1 MKTGL
6 DNYKELVQTETLT
19 SRAFH
24 QISNGRITSDEVDI
38 FQTIEALKSNGLI
51 SNFGY
56 KLLISYSNDIKAN
69 YESILS
75 DSELKSKTI
84 QYISDFENH
93 GYSVDSGE
101 GEMIG
106 NILAISIASIEWWEE
121 NPDAFEF
128 DNENGRVM
136 IAPWAAADIVGA
148 AWGGTTGA
156 IGSYAGTGEVNWTA
170 VGVGALSGAIA
181 GSTGAVGKIAKWLF

>member
-1 MKTGL
+1 
-6 DNYKELVQTETLT
+6 LT

-24 QISNGRITSDEVDI
+24 QISNGRINSDEADI
-38 FQTIEALKSNGLI
+38 FQTIEVLKSNGLI

-56 KLLISYSNDIKAN
+56 NLLISYSNDIKAN
-69 YESILS
+69 YESILP

-93 GYSVDSGE
+93 GYTVDSGE

-121 NPDAFEF
+121 NPDAF
-128 DNENGRVM
+128 
-136 IAPWAAADIVGA
+136 
-148 AWGGTTGA
+148 
-156 IGSYAGTGEVNWTA
+156 
-170 VGVGALSGAIA
+170 
-181 GSTGAVGKIAKWLF
+181 